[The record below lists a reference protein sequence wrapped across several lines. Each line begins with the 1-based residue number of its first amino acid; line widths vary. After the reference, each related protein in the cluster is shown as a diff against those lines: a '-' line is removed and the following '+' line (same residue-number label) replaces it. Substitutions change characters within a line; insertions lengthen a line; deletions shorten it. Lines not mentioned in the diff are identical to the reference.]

1 MQDFDYT
8 NSIEILF
15 KHFPE
20 LETSPY
26 ILEGWD
32 IDIPYSLYAGFG
44 NLLIDKIKNKEFRES
59 NKMIDFINEISKT
72 KKENGL
78 DLVLD
83 LYETIQQD
91 SEADTYFISKLTEPG
106 LSNLHISRN
115 WEKLTIEEQN
125 RHAEKFH

>member
-8 NSIEILF
+8 NSIEVLF

-44 NLLIDKIKNKEFRES
+44 NLLIDKIKNKEFEEADR
-59 NKMIDFINEISKT
+59 MIGFISEISKT
-72 KKENGL
+72 KRANGM

-83 LYETIQQD
+83 LYETIEQD
-91 SEADTYFISKLTEPG
+91 EEADKYFVTKLTEPG
-106 LSNLHISRN
+106 LSYLNPSRN
-115 WEKLTIEEQN
+115 WQTQTIDDQK
-125 RHAEKFH
+125 KFRAQFH